1 MGAPAL
7 TPEELTGGIDPAPAS
22 QEEGSDEGPL
32 PPYERLNQGDVD
44 AVETIVS
51 AYEPY
56 LRKVVRRQL
65 PQRLRAKFDSSDV
78 VQSVW
83 ASVLKGLREDKWQ
96 FTDETHLRA
105 FLVRL
110 ALFRFI
116 ELCRQYRASLKCE
129 RPLAG
134 IEELGGRPALCD
146 RPSEILQAG
155 DVLDRLMKLC
165 LPSHRELI
173 RLRAMGIPLAEIA
186 SRTGFHESS
195 VRRIFYDLARRLEA
209 GEGTAPEQSCA
220 APKGPNK
227 LARGNAPGTETP
239 PAEKP

>member
-1 MGAPAL
+1 MSPD
-7 TPEELTGGIDPAPAS
+7 ERIGGIDPTLAS
-22 QEEGSDEGPL
+22 RSEESGDRSL

-134 IEELGGRPALCD
+134 LEELGGRPALCD

-155 DVLDRLMKLC
+155 DVLDGLMKLC
-165 LPSHRELI
+165 LPSHRELL
-173 RLRAMGIPLAEIA
+173 RLRATGIPLAEIA
-186 SRTGFHESS
+186 ARTGFHESS
-195 VRRIFYDLARRLEA
+195 IRRIFYDLARRLEA
-209 GEGTAPEQSCA
+209 QEGRVPES
-220 APKGPNK
+220 P
-227 LARGNAPGTETP
+227 
-239 PAEKP
+239 

>member
-1 MGAPAL
+1 MI
-7 TPEELTGGIDPAPAS
+7 GGIDDTPACR
-22 QEEGSDEGPL
+22 EERGHEPPL
-32 PPYERLNQGDVD
+32 LPFELLNLGDVD
-44 AVETIVS
+44 AVRSIVS

-83 ASVLKGLREDKWQ
+83 ASVLKGLREDKWR

-116 ELCRQYRASLKCE
+116 ELCRQYRASLTCE

-134 IEELGGRPALCD
+134 LDELGGRPAVCD
-146 RPSEILQAG
+146 RPSEILQAE
-155 DVLDRLMKLC
+155 DMLDRLMKLC
-165 LPSHRELI
+165 LPSQRELL

-186 SRTGFHESS
+186 ARTGFHESS
-195 VRRIFYDLARRLEA
+195 IRRIFYDLERRLEA
-209 GEGTAPEQSCA
+209 QAGSVSEPS
-220 APKGPNK
+220 
-227 LARGNAPGTETP
+227 
-239 PAEKP
+239 

>member
-1 MGAPAL
+1 MESPASS
-7 TPEELTGGIDPAPAS
+7 PEETIGGIDTTPTS
-22 QEEGSDEGPL
+22 RGEDSGDRTV
-32 PPYERLNQGDVD
+32 PPYERLNQGDAD
-44 AVETIVS
+44 AVEAIVS
-51 AYEPY
+51 AYKPY

-96 FTDETHLRA
+96 FSDETHLRA

-134 IEELGGRPALCD
+134 LDELGGRPALCD
-146 RPSEILQAG
+146 RPSEIMQAG
-155 DVLDRLMKLC
+155 DLLDRLMKLC
-165 LPSHRELI
+165 LPSHRELL

-186 SRTGFHESS
+186 TRTGFHESS
-195 VRRIFYDLARRLEA
+195 IRRIFYDLARRLDA
-209 GEGTAPEQSCA
+209 QEGSVPEQS
-220 APKGPNK
+220 
-227 LARGNAPGTETP
+227 
-239 PAEKP
+239 

>member
-1 MGAPAL
+1 MESPTL
-7 TPEELTGGIDPAPAS
+7 TPEEMIGGIDDTPACR
-22 QEEGSDEGPL
+22 EERSHEPL
-32 PPYERLNQGDVD
+32 LLPFELLNQGDVD
-44 AVETIVS
+44 AVKSIVS

-56 LRKVVRRQL
+56 LRKVVRRKL

-116 ELCRQYRASLKCE
+116 ELCRQYRASLTSE

-134 IEELGGRPALCD
+134 LDELGGRPAVCD
-146 RPSEILQAG
+146 RPSEIMQA
-155 DVLDRLMKLC
+155 DDMLDRLMKLC
-165 LPSHRELI
+165 LPSQRELL

-186 SRTGFHESS
+186 ARTGFHESS
-195 VRRIFYDLARRLEA
+195 IRRIFYDLARRFEA
-209 GEGTAPEQSCA
+209 QEGSVS
-220 APKGPNK
+220 
-227 LARGNAPGTETP
+227 ETS
-239 PAEKP
+239 

>member
-1 MGAPAL
+1 MGSPAL
-7 TPEELTGGIDPAPAS
+7 TPEEMIGGLDKTPAS
-22 QEEGSDEGPL
+22 REEGSDEPSL
-32 PPYERLNQGDVD
+32 LPYERLNHGDVD

-116 ELCRQYRASLKCE
+116 ELCRHYRASLKCE

-134 IEELGGRPALCD
+134 LDELGGRPALCD
-146 RPSEILQAG
+146 RPSEIMQAG
-155 DVLDRLMKLC
+155 DLLDRLMKLC
-165 LPSHRELI
+165 LPSHRELL

-186 SRTGFHESS
+186 ARTGFHESS
-195 VRRIFYDLARRLEA
+195 IRRIFYDLARRLEA
-209 GEGTAPEQSCA
+209 QDGSVPEQS
-220 APKGPNK
+220 
-227 LARGNAPGTETP
+227 
-239 PAEKP
+239 

>member
-1 MGAPAL
+1 MESPAL
-7 TPEELTGGIDPAPAS
+7 PPEEMIVGTDTTPAS
-22 QEEGSDEGPL
+22 GKEESDNRSL
-32 PPYERLNQGDVD
+32 PPHERLNQGDVD

-96 FTDETHLRA
+96 FSDETHLRA

-134 IEELGGRPALCD
+134 LDELGRRPEVCD
-146 RPSEILQAG
+146 RPSEIMQAG
-155 DVLDRLMKLC
+155 DLLDRLMKLC
-165 LPSHRELI
+165 LPSHRELL

-186 SRTGFHESS
+186 ARTGFHESS
-195 VRRIFYDLARRLEA
+195 IRRIFYDLARRLEA
-209 GEGTAPEQSCA
+209 QEGSDPKQS
-220 APKGPNK
+220 
-227 LARGNAPGTETP
+227 
-239 PAEKP
+239 